1 MDLNALIPAD
11 DTLVVEIKNPITG
24 DVLLKDDGKPM
35 TITIYG
41 QHSAAYKTV
50 LHEQADKRIQ
60 KMSKQKKQTISSAD
74 VEAATLDLLSKTTKD
89 WSIQLDGKAPKFSE
103 AAARDLYIKLP
114 WLRVQLIEAQE
125 DLTGFLKV

>member
-11 DTLVVEIKNPITG
+11 DTIVVEIKNPITG

-41 QHSAAYKTV
+41 QHSSAYKIV